1 MPNLDIS
8 WLRDSAIEHQLGF
21 NIDCYQL
28 FGYLKSC
35 YSDCYYFESLAL
47 PRHQDRYFTLG
58 FDPGFLITA
67 RNDVLELSGNAE
79 VLHKATGQKNTGLL
93 LFSVDNPYHFIQQ
106 SVFNH
111 SCRLQQGGLI
121 GYFSHEAVSYF
132 EPGLQL
138 EEHADFSHFKLGFYY
153 DGLIYDTTT
162 GILSYYSLYQ
172 DRVDLVRRL
181 VAEAASYPLP
191 TRLAQIDFTGDSV
204 TQNQFIAAVN
214 HTKEKIRQGF
224 SFQAEVGFKSNYRIS
239 GDKSAI
245 YHRLRQVNPGPYMF
259 YLVSGEQ
266 ELFGASPEI
275 LISAKQGRLLTTPT
289 AGTIVR
295 GKNELEDQRLAR
307 QLLGDPK
314 EIAEHNMLVDLHRND
329 LARVCQPG
337 SVQVSDLMYIIRFSH
352 VQHIVSDVVGTLRA
366 DKSAFDAL
374 AAIFPG
380 GVVTGA
386 PKIETIKIIT
396 ENEQAPRGPYGG
408 AVGRFSFNGDCD
420 FCLPIRSFFCAG
432 DNCFAQTSAG
442 IVYDSVPEQEYR
454 EVTHKLAAMRQVL
467 QELGGSHHV

>member
-1 MPNLDIS
+1 MLSLDIR
-8 WLRDSAIEHQLGF
+8 WLHNTVIEHPLGSD
-21 NIDCYQL
+21 IDCYQL
-28 FGYLKSC
+28 FAFLKSH

-58 FDPGFLITA
+58 FNPAFVVTA
-67 RNDVLELSGNAE
+67 RGNVLELSGDAE
-79 VLHKATGQKNTGLL
+79 ILQKTTSQKNTG
-93 LFSVDNPYHFIQQ
+93 FIRTSVDNPYHFLQRSI
-106 SVFNH
+106 FTH

-121 GYFSHEAVSYF
+121 GYFSHEAMNYL
-132 EPGLQL
+132 EPSLQL
-138 EEHADFSHFKLGFYY
+138 PEHGDFNAFKLGFYY

-172 DRVDLVRRL
+172 DRVGLVKRL
-181 VAEAASYPLP
+181 IAEASSYQLP
-191 TRLAQIDFTGDSV
+191 TRLAKVDFIGDSV
-204 TQNQFIAAVN
+204 TRDQFIASAN
-214 HTKEKIRQGF
+214 HAKEKIRQGF
-224 SFQAEVGFKSNYRIS
+224 SFQAEVGFKSNYRIG
-239 GDKSAI
+239 GDKLAI
-245 YHRLRQVNPGPYMF
+245 YHRLRQINPSPYMF
-259 YLVSGEQ
+259 YVVFGEQ

-295 GKNELEDQRLAR
+295 GKNKTEDMSLAR
-307 QLLGDPK
+307 QLLGNPK

-337 SVQVSDLMYIIRFSH
+337 SVQVSDLMYIIQFSH

-386 PKIETIKIIT
+386 PKIETIKIIA
-396 ENEQAPRGPYGG
+396 ENEQVPRGPYGG

-432 DNCFAQTSAG
+432 ENCFAQTSAG
-442 IVYDSVPEQEYR
+442 VVYDSVPEKEYR
-454 EVTHKLAAMRQVL
+454 EVTHKLAAMRQTL
-467 QELGGSHHV
+467 RELGER